1 MGKTKI
7 NTIFTINM
15 DNGTEA
21 ELGIDDERNLYW
33 NKKAVVTKQKV
44 KLRWWVN
51 CGIIVASFSTLAIA
65 IVTLL
70 HYFHISW

>member
-1 MGKTKI
+1 MKKI
-7 NTIFTINM
+7 HTIFTHSL

-21 ELGIDDERNLYW
+21 ELGIDDEGNLYW
-33 NKKAVVTKQKV
+33 NKRAVVTKQKV

-51 CGIIVASFSTLAIA
+51 LSIIVASFSTLAIA